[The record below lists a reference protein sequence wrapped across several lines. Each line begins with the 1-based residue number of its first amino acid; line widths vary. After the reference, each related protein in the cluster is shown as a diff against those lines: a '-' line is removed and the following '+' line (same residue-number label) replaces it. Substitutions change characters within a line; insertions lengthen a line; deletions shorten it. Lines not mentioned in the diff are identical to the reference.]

1 MNSDIAS
8 HYLDEVRRQFRGHK
22 RLAEGAMAQL
32 KDEELFVALDPE
44 SNSIAI
50 LVKHLAGNMRSRFTG
65 FLTTDGEKPDRDR
78 DQEFEMTAATT
89 RADVMRWWEE
99 GWARV
104 FATIE
109 ALKPEDVMR
118 TVTIRGE
125 PHTVL
130 QAINRQIAHYAQ
142 HTGQIV
148 FLAKHLR
155 SSEWKTLSVPRGKS
169 KEFNAKKDA
178 QKDEKGVLRERPGGR

>member
-1 MNSDIAS
+1 MPTLPPTTLRKSAVSSAGTNA
-8 HYLDEVRRQFRGHK
+8 LPK
-22 RLAEGAMAQL
+22 AQL
-32 KDEELFVALDPE
+32 HNSKTKNCFITLDPE
-44 SNSIAI
+44 SNSIAV
-50 LVKHLAGNMRSRFTG
+50 LVKHLAGNMRSRFTD
-65 FLTTDGEKPDRDR
+65 FLTTDGEKPNRDRDR
-78 DQEFEMTAATT
+78 EFEMNSTTT
-89 RADVMRWWEE
+89 RADIMGWWEE

-104 FATIE
+104 FAAVE
-109 ALKPEDVMR
+109 ALKPEDIMR
-118 TVTIRGE
+118 TVTVRGE

-169 KEFNAKKDA
+169 KDFNAQMATKP
-178 QKDEKGVLRERPGGR
+178 EKGAPR